1 MIIAPRTLG
10 VEIGAQAADC
20 ADVTLSVQE
29 RAVLAAVDPVE
40 LRADLAELVAIPSVG
55 GTPAEVEVQRWC
67 AERLH
72 ALGLAVD
79 HWRIDLDAV
88 RRQPDAPE
96 PEVARTEAYGCVGTL
111 ATGTEAAALILCGHV
126 DVVPPGDLDAWPGRD
141 PWTLREIAG
150 SLHGR
155 GAADM
160 KAGVAAAIGAVA
172 ALRRSGTQLTRPLSV
187 HAVVGEEDGG
197 LGAYATLQRG
207 HRGGACVIAEPT
219 AGTVV
224 PANAGSLTFR
234 LEVTGHAT
242 HGSTRTSGV
251 SALDAAAP
259 LFAALRDLERT
270 RNRDPDPLFAHLDLA
285 APLSIGV
292 VRAGDWPSTV
302 PDLLVAEGRVGVLP
316 DEPVTVAGSALEEAV
331 AAGCAADPWLA
342 EHPARVSWPG
352 GVFAS
357 GRLPD
362 GDPLLADVAGAVA
375 DAGSARPA
383 ARGAPYGSDLRL
395 YTAAGVPT
403 VQYGPGDVRH
413 AHAADEQVRL
423 DDVVL
428 ASRAYALLALRRCGK
443 RG

>member
-1 MIIAPRTLG
+1 MTLT
-10 VEIGAQAADC
+10 VE
-20 ADVTLSVQE
+20 E
-29 RAVLAAVDPVE
+29 RGVLAAVDATE

-67 AERLH
+67 AERFG
-72 ALGLAVD
+72 ALGLDVD
-79 HWRIDLDAV
+79 HWAIDVDAV
-88 RRQPDAPE
+88 TAEPDAPE

-111 ATGTEAAALILCGHV
+111 AADTRAPALILCGHV
-126 DVVPPGDLDAWPGRD
+126 DVVPPGDLGAWRGHD
-141 PWTLREIAG
+141 PWMLREGAG
-150 SLHGR
+150 GALHGR

-160 KAGVAAAIGAVA
+160 KAGMAAAIGAVA
-172 ALRRSGTQLTRPLSV
+172 ALGRSGTRLARPLSV

-207 HRGGACVIAEPT
+207 HRGEACVIAEPT
-219 AGTVV
+219 GSTVV

-234 LEVTGHAT
+234 LEVPGRAT
-242 HGSTRTSGV
+242 HGATRTSGV
-251 SALDAAAP
+251 SALDAAAA
-259 LFAALRDLERT
+259 LFAALRELERT
-270 RNRDPDPLFAHLDLA
+270 RNRDPEPLFAHLDLA

-302 PDLLVAEGRVGVLP
+302 PDLLVAEGRLGVLP
-316 DEPVTVAGSALEEAV
+316 GEPVTTARVALEGAVAGA
-331 AAGCAADPWLA
+331 CAADPWLA

-362 GDPLLADVAGAVA
+362 GDPLLPDVVGAVA
-375 DAGSARPA
+375 DAGGARPP

-403 VQYGPGDVRH
+403 VQYGPGEARH

-428 ASRAYALLALRRCGK
+428 AARAYALLALRRCGSS
-443 RG
+443 G

>member
-1 MIIAPRTLG
+1 M
-10 VEIGAQAADC
+10 
-20 ADVTLSVQE
+20 TLSVRE
-29 RAVLAAVDPVE
+29 RAVLAAIDPAE
-40 LRADLAELVAIPSVG
+40 LRADLAELVTIPSVG

-67 AERLH
+67 AERFG
-72 ALGLAVD
+72 ALGLDVD
-79 HWRIDLDAV
+79 HWEMDVQAV
-88 RRQPDAPE
+88 TAEPDAPE

-111 ATGTEAAALILCGHV
+111 AAGSGAPALILCGHV
-126 DVVPPGDLDAWPGRD
+126 DVVPPGDLDAWTGRD
-141 PWTLREIAG
+141 PWTLRESAG
-150 SLHGR
+150 ALHGR

-160 KAGVAAAIGAVA
+160 KAGLAAAIGAVA
-172 ALRRSGTQLTRPLSV
+172 ALRRSATPLARPLSV

-207 HRGGACVIAEPT
+207 HRGDACVIAEPT
-219 AGTVV
+219 GGTVM
-224 PANAGSLTFR
+224 PANSGSLTFR
-234 LEVTGHAT
+234 LEVPGRAT
-242 HGSTRTSGV
+242 HGATRTSGV

-259 LFAALRDLERT
+259 LFAALRYLERA
-270 RNRDPDPLFAHLDLA
+270 RNRDPEPLFDHLDLA

-302 PDLLVAEGRVGVLP
+302 PDLLVAEGRLGVQP
-316 DEPVTVAGSALEEAV
+316 GEPVTRARTAFEGAV
-331 AAGCAADPWLA
+331 AAACAVDPWLA

-362 GDPLLADVAGAVA
+362 GDPLLPDMAGAVA
-375 DAGSARPA
+375 DAGGARPP

-395 YTAAGVPT
+395 YAAAGIPT
-403 VQYGPGDVRH
+403 VQYGPGEARH

-428 ASRAYALLALRRCGK
+428 AARAYALLALRRCGSS
-443 RG
+443 G